1 MTSNQTR
8 ERPMPP
14 WLRRFLAETGR
25 LDTDGV
31 RRKARLRSC
40 RRCGG
45 RVMVGLDAEPCGLP
59 VRVDPTDLSPI
70 AEVLALL
77 QRRATYDLTGRAPN
91 GPWLDYRAAEHI
103 RVERRYPVLPDHRC
117 RSGSPDAVLLRIDAA
132 VLAAFHP
139 YAFVKSASSQEPP
152 F

>member
-1 MTSNQTR
+1 MSSPGKTHR
-8 ERPMPP
+8 VMPA
-14 WLRRFLAETGR
+14 WLRRVLVETGR

-45 RVMVGLDAEPCGLP
+45 QVVVGLDAEPAGLP
-59 VRVDPTDLSPI
+59 VRADTTDLSPL

-103 RVERRYPVLPDHRC
+103 AHREYPVLPDHRC
-117 RSGSPDAVLLRIDAA
+117 RDGAVPLRIDSA

-139 YAFVKSASSQEPP
+139 SAVSVETREEPP

>member
-1 MTSNQTR
+1 
-8 ERPMPP
+8 MPP
-14 WLRRFLAETGR
+14 WLRQALANAGK

-45 RVMVGLDAEPCGLP
+45 RVVVGLDAEPAGLP
-59 VRVDPTDLSPI
+59 VRADPTDLSPV

-77 QRRATYDLTGRAPN
+77 QHRATYDLTGRTPN

-103 RVERRYPVLPDHRC
+103 AHHAYPVLPYHRC
-117 RSGSPDAVLLRIDAA
+117 RLGMMPLRLDPA

-139 YAFVKSASSQEPP
+139 SALNTATCEEPP